1 MREDNSGTK
10 VDFHPESIN
19 VNGVITKCIEFDVSR
34 PNQNKLEWS
43 DNKLSANGHSA
54 FEFKSDNQDIALRF
68 GIPNKLRPH

>member
-1 MREDNSGTK
+1 MREDNYGTK

-34 PNQNKLEWS
+34 PNQNELDWS